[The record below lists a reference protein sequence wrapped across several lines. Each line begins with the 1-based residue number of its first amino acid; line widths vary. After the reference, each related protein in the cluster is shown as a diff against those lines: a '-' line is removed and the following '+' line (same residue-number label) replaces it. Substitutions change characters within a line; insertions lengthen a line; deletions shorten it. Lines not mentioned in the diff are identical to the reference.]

1 MNTPDFGGAVT
12 DCASLAAFDGSN
24 LCENKDF
31 GPKCCASCARQND
44 CVDSNDADVIAK
56 LKEGFHFDFGAKD
69 CASLLTYNGGSLC
82 NDPEYKPYCC
92 ATCKALLPSAPPPS
106 PPPSASPSPPPS
118 AAPSPPPSL
127 APSPPPSVA
136 TTQPTVTDPPATDP
150 PPASPSPPPSP
161 APSPPLTEV
170 ETTVTLTATA
180 DDTLDEDAVVQ
191 TLANDLGV
199 DPERIT
205 LVPSFDG
212 TLDEGAEANVTVVVK
227 VEDNAEAEAVE
238 KELNALDDGEKTDA
252 FGDSFKVTAV
262 AEVVVTAPAPS
273 PPPAETQTC
282 DCEDANKSDDC
293 ASTCDAIVAAVGL
306 VGGALI
312 AVIAVP
318 IVVVG
323 LIGLLVLYCCCCKG
337 DSKQPTPTAEVE
349 MPAAQPTESHV

>member
-1 MNTPDFGGAVT
+1 M
-12 DCASLAAFDGSN
+12 
-24 LCENKDF
+24 
-31 GPKCCASCARQND
+31 
-44 CVDSNDADVIAK
+44 
-56 LKEGFHFDFGAKD
+56 
-69 CASLLTYNGGSLC
+69 
-82 NDPEYKPYCC
+82 
-92 ATCKALLPSAPPPS
+92 
-106 PPPSASPSPPPS
+106 
-118 AAPSPPPSL
+118 
-127 APSPPPSVA
+127 
-136 TTQPTVTDPPATDP
+136 
-150 PPASPSPPPSP
+150 
-161 APSPPLTEV
+161 
-170 ETTVTLTATA
+170 TLTATE
-180 DDTLDEDAVVQ
+180 DGTLDDAAAVAA
-191 TLANDLGV
+191 LAEELGV
-199 DPERIT
+199 DAERIT

-273 PPPAETQTC
+273 PPLAETQTC

>member
-1 MNTPDFGGAVT
+1 M
-12 DCASLAAFDGSN
+12 
-24 LCENKDF
+24 
-31 GPKCCASCARQND
+31 
-44 CVDSNDADVIAK
+44 
-56 LKEGFHFDFGAKD
+56 
-69 CASLLTYNGGSLC
+69 
-82 NDPEYKPYCC
+82 
-92 ATCKALLPSAPPPS
+92 
-106 PPPSASPSPPPS
+106 
-118 AAPSPPPSL
+118 
-127 APSPPPSVA
+127 
-136 TTQPTVTDPPATDP
+136 
-150 PPASPSPPPSP
+150 
-161 APSPPLTEV
+161 
-170 ETTVTLTATA
+170 TLTATA
-180 DDTLDEDAVVQ
+180 DGTLDEDAVVQ
-191 TLANDLGV
+191 TLADDLGV

-227 VEDNAEAEAVE
+227 VEDDAEAEAVE

-252 FGDSFKVTAV
+252 FGASFKVTAV

-349 MPAAQPTESHV
+349 MPAAPPTESHV

>member
-1 MNTPDFGGAVT
+1 MAGAPRMAAT
-12 DCASLAAFDGSN
+12 AALLLLSRSGAADTACADLRAERTALPTGKGCNSLAREG
-24 LCENKDF
+24 E
-31 GPKCCASCARQND
+31 ASCNSHYYIGGYGALVP
-44 CVDSNDADVIAK
+44 CVYKTFHTHPVCEQDENPVI
-56 LKEGFHFDFGAKD
+56 
-69 CASLLTYNGGSLC
+69 C
-82 NDPEYKPYCC
+82 P
-92 ATCKALLPSAPPPS
+92 PSAPPPS

-150 PPASPSPPPSP
+150 PSASSSPPPSP

-180 DDTLDEDAVVQ
+180 DGTLDEDAVVQ
-191 TLANDLGV
+191 TLADDLGV

-227 VEDNAEAEAVE
+227 VEDDAEAEAVE

-349 MPAAQPTESHV
+349 MPAAPPTESHV

>member
-1 MNTPDFGGAVT
+1 M
-12 DCASLAAFDGSN
+12 
-24 LCENKDF
+24 
-31 GPKCCASCARQND
+31 
-44 CVDSNDADVIAK
+44 
-56 LKEGFHFDFGAKD
+56 
-69 CASLLTYNGGSLC
+69 
-82 NDPEYKPYCC
+82 
-92 ATCKALLPSAPPPS
+92 
-106 PPPSASPSPPPS
+106 
-118 AAPSPPPSL
+118 
-127 APSPPPSVA
+127 
-136 TTQPTVTDPPATDP
+136 
-150 PPASPSPPPSP
+150 
-161 APSPPLTEV
+161 
-170 ETTVTLTATA
+170 TLTATA
-180 DDTLDEDAVVQ
+180 DGTLDEDAVVQ
-191 TLANDLGV
+191 TLADDLGV

-227 VEDNAEAEAVE
+227 VEDDAEAEAVE
-238 KELNALDDGEKTDA
+238 KELNALGDGEKTDA